1 MPSAYLGSGYL
12 TFGELCEWKTR
23 VSRYTSVIASILEKK
38 TGHKFSPIDT
48 GSIVERFGLPRA
60 STRKGMEYLKTDH
73 DVMFVPT
80 TVVASAQ
87 GGCLNI
93 VALDGFEEYYNIL
106 SVDYGCKFL
115 QLISDNE
122 RFIDNNKAK
131 ILMDKVITNITINDI
146 YPKRDHK
153 EVLLG
158 LATINLTQRILKW
171 DQI

>member
-1 MPSAYLGSGYL
+1 
-12 TFGELCEWKTR
+12 
-23 VSRYTSVIASILEKK
+23 
-38 TGHKFSPIDT
+38 
-48 GSIVERFGLPRA
+48 
-60 STRKGMEYLKTDH
+60 MEYLKTDH